1 MPIRIS
7 PERLVGL
14 ALVIGVHAAALY
26 GLWQHRLIP
35 GADEAATLF
44 VNFIAPPPPEKKPV
58 IQPPPQP
65 KPRPVEKSQPRQIVA
80 EAPVIAPT
88 EPVAPPPPAVPPPPI
103 IEAPPPP
110 PAAPITIAGELSVV
124 CTDRPPPRYPAIS
137 RRMNE
142 EGTVV
147 LRVELDEKGQITAST
162 VGTSSGYPRLD
173 EAALAA
179 VRNWRCTAAQRGGQP
194 VRATALQP
202 FKFILQGS

>member
-1 MPIRIS
+1 MPVRFA
-7 PERLVGL
+7 PERLAGL
-14 ALVIGVHAAALY
+14 TLVIALHAALLY

-35 GADEAATLF
+35 GADEAVTLF
-44 VNFIAPPPPEKKPV
+44 VNFIAPPPPPEKKPV
-58 IQPPPQP
+58 IQPPPEP
-65 KPRPVEKSQPRQIVA
+65 KPQPVEKPQPRQIVA

-88 EPVAPPPPAVPPPPI
+88 EPVV
-103 IEAPPPP
+103 PPPP
-110 PAAPITIAGELSVV
+110 PAPPPPVIEAPAPPAAPIALSGELAVV
-124 CTDRPPPRYPAIS
+124 CAERPSPHYPPIS

-147 LRVELDEKGQITAST
+147 LRVELDENGRIGATRIHA
-162 VGTSSGYPRLD
+162 SSGHPRLD

-202 FKFILQGS
+202 FKFILQGN